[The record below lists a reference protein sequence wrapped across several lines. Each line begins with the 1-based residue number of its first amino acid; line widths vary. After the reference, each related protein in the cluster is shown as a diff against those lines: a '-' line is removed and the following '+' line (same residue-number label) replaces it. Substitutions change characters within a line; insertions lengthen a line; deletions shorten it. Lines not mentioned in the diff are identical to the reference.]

1 MKIVILDA
9 YTLNKGDLSWQGLT
23 ALGELTC
30 YDRTASHEVL
40 SRAKEVDVILTNKVK
55 LSADILIKLPRLR
68 YIGVLATGVNVIDL
82 AAASAQGIV
91 VTNAPNYASDS
102 VAQMVF
108 AHILH
113 FSQQV
118 AKHDQAV
125 KAGAWRGSL
134 DFSLTLSPLHSLKNK
149 VLGLI
154 GFGHIAQKVAK
165 IGLAFDMQVRVYSR
179 RQKTHDLDGVI
190 WQSFDE
196 VIAGADFLSL
206 HCPLTLQTE
215 RLIDA
220 QCLAKMKPSAV
231 LINTARG
238 ELIDEMALAAALSNG
253 TLAFAGLDVLS
264 IEPPANDHPFFALN
278 NIALSPHNA
287 WATLEAR
294 QELLAITVANLTAY
308 IEGGTLHN
316 QVA

>member
-40 SRAKEVDVILTNKVK
+40 SRAKEADVILTNKVK
-55 LSADILIKLPRLR
+55 LSAEILIKLPQLR
-68 YIGVLATGVNVIDL
+68 YIGVLATGVNVIDV
-82 AAASAQGIV
+82 AAASAQGIT

-118 AKHDQAV
+118 AEHDKAV
-125 KAGAWRGSL
+125 KAGAWRACR

-179 RQKTHDLDGVI
+179 SKRNDLDGVI

-196 VIAGADFLSL
+196 VIEGADFLSL
-206 HCPLTLQTE
+206 HCPLTSQTDQ
-215 RLIDA
+215 LIDA
-220 QCLAKMKPSAV
+220 QCLAKMKSSAV

-238 ELIDEMALAAALSNG
+238 ELIDEMALAAALTNG

-264 IEPPANDHPFFALN
+264 TEPPANDHPFFSLN

-287 WATLEAR
+287 WATQEAR

-308 IEGGTLHN
+308 INGAILHN
-316 QVA
+316 QIV

>member
-30 YDRTASHEVL
+30 YDRTASHEVI
-40 SRAKEVDVILTNKVK
+40 SRAKEADVILTNKVK
-55 LSADILIKLPRLR
+55 LSAEILSMLPQLR

-82 AAASAQGIV
+82 DAAAARGIV

-118 AKHDQAV
+118 AEHDKAV
-125 KAGAWRGSL
+125 KGGAWGACR

-154 GFGHIAQKVAK
+154 GFGHIAQKAAQ
-165 IGLAFDMQVRVYSR
+165 IGLAFDMLVRVYSR
-179 RQKTHDLDGVI
+179 TKPQHLPEGVSWQCFDGVI
-190 WQSFDE
+190 E
-196 VIAGADFLSL
+196 AADFLSL
-206 HCPLTLQTE
+206 HCPLTSETYQ
-215 RLIDA
+215 LIDA
-220 QCLAKMKPSAV
+220 QCLAKMKPSSV

-238 ELIDEMALAAALSNG
+238 ELIDEMALAAALANG

-264 IEPPANDHPFFALN
+264 TEPPANDHPFFNLN

-294 QELLAITVANLTAY
+294 QTLLDITVMNLTAY
-308 IEGGTLHN
+308 TNGEILHN
-316 QVA
+316 QVV